1 VCSCEFLWY
10 YSPMARGNALARF
23 VTRVREWSDGLPVGL
38 APLIILLMVLVSGTW
53 LVFHPITETSATLR
67 MWTFANTHYNAY
79 MPAIH
84 GDPNRPGMSFEE
96 KFRGYRTP
104 DGGTIDVTIDVQLVH
119 GDAVTSRLRAAMWSN
134 LDIPD
139 LVEVE
144 ISRAGSFF
152 RGPIEDVGFVD
163 LTPYLQAEGLLEPN
177 GIVKTRLA
185 PYTHRG
191 RIFGLPHDVH
201 PVMLAYRADLFRQLG
216 IDPNKLETWDDFIR
230 EGRRITVKG
239 ERYMIQLSDAGAGNL
254 ETLLFQRD
262 GGYFDANG
270 QLIMDDETAV
280 ETVKWY
286 IPLVAG
292 QGRIGSDLGFSGQS
306 FAQAVQ
312 DGYFLCF
319 ICPDWRSK
327 GAEKDMP
334 RLSGKMALMPMP
346 AFHPGGRRTSTW
358 GGTMLGITQR
368 CQDKQLAWS
377 LAKHLY
383 LNPDPND
390 AAERFRQTNILP
402 PVRKIWEH
410 PAFQTETREYWSN
423 QPIGRLYADLAK
435 DVPPQYASPFIE
447 LAKAK
452 MSEVV
457 AACVTYY
464 KDHEDNLDPND
475 FDAFVRARLRK
486 AADAVRNQ
494 MARAPF

>member
-1 VCSCEFLWY
+1 MSSTTPLACARGSSKALARGACAVCSCEFLWY
-10 YSPMARGNALARF
+10 YSPMARGNALTRF
-23 VTRVREWSDGLPVGL
+23 ITRVREWSDGLPVGL

-216 IDPNKLETWDDFIR
+216 IDPN
-230 EGRRITVKG
+230 
-239 ERYMIQLSDAGAGNL
+239 
-254 ETLLFQRD
+254 
-262 GGYFDANG
+262 
-270 QLIMDDETAV
+270 
-280 ETVKWY
+280 
-286 IPLVAG
+286 
-292 QGRIGSDLGFSGQS
+292 
-306 FAQAVQ
+306 
-312 DGYFLCF
+312 
-319 ICPDWRSK
+319 
-327 GAEKDMP
+327 
-334 RLSGKMALMPMP
+334 
-346 AFHPGGRRTSTW
+346 FHPGGRRTSTW

-368 CQDKQLAWS
+368 CRDKQLAWS

-410 PAFQTETREYWSN
+410 PAFQTETRAYWSD
-423 QPIGRLYADLAK
+423 QPIGKLYTDLAK

-464 KDHEDNLDPND
+464 KDHEDNLDAND
-475 FDAFVRARLRK
+475 YDSFVRARLRK